1 MRKPPRN
8 HLGNLYSKIPKGIR
22 KKLKTDKLIKDR
34 RGEQGKKTLT
44 QKFNAIVFGKKHGGK
59 KR

>member
-1 MRKPPRN
+1 MAKPRN
-8 HLGNLYSKIPKGIR
+8 HLGNLYSKIPKKIR
-22 KKLKTDKLIKDR
+22 KKLGTDKLIKER

-44 QKFNAIVFGKKHGGK
+44 QRFNTLIHGKKKGGR